1 MEGMIGKDDILSFDF
16 YKKGKPFFGSFN
28 GMRYRIVKEKA
39 EEEGGEDTY
48 LAITYPDRVSFENT
62 PEEEKIS
69 KTFPFSKD
77 GRAEVLSWLDEQ
89 FEEVYKQ

>member
-1 MEGMIGKDDILSFDF
+1 MKYLEEMSIPNHNYFNFGQAFK
-16 YKKGKPFFGSFN
+16 GSFKA
-28 GMRYRIVKEKA
+28 MRFWVEKKKA

-77 GRAEVLSWLDEQ
+77 GRAEVLSWLDAQ